1 MKQGWIGIVAGLAV
15 GTVAVFLTQRG
26 PDQNAPHKPTLD
38 EGRAAL
44 VVCDPGSTSLGLAY
58 DNIARPLHTYLT
70 TEPSKALDAARGQ
83 VANLIDGRIKAC
95 VHVLEVQ
102 HAVGSAF
109 TDPKLPAVAPY
120 VQHLHA
126 ARTRLDELITTLQS
140 PQASDAPQK
149 LDALDA
155 AMHAP

>member
-15 GTVAVFLTQRG
+15 GTVAVFMTNRG
-26 PDQNAPHKPTLD
+26 ADQSAPPHKVTPD

-44 VVCDPGSTSLGLAY
+44 VVCDPNGTGLGLAY
-58 DNIARPLHTYLT
+58 GNIARPVHTYLT
-70 TEPSKALDAARGQ
+70 TEPAKALDAARGQ

-102 HAVGSAF
+102 HALGSAF

-120 VQHLHA
+120 VEHLHA
-126 ARTRLDELITTLQS
+126 ARTKLDELITTLQS

-149 LDALDA
+149 LDALDTA
-155 AMHAP
+155 LK